1 VIHIP
6 KLVVRVSQGLK
17 DKIAEAA
24 EEEDKLPTEWVRD
37 VLREAFE
44 GETEPET
51 EDEDSE
57 AERDE

>member
-1 VIHIP
+1 MP

-37 VLREAFE
+37 LLREAFE
-44 GETEPET
+44 DQES
-51 EDEDSE
+51 EDSE
-57 AERDE
+57 DESDK

>member
-1 VIHIP
+1 M
-6 KLVVRVSQGLK
+6 VRVSQGLK

-44 GETEPET
+44 DETEPET

>member
-1 VIHIP
+1 MP

-17 DKIAEAA
+17 EKIAAAA

-44 GETEPET
+44 DETEPET

>member
-1 VIHIP
+1 MP

-37 VLREAFE
+37 LLREAFE
-44 GETEPET
+44 DTEESNEAGP
-51 EDEDSE
+51 DE
-57 AERDE
+57 